1 MITLITTQ
9 LVDSQYAL
17 DSLEIFVS
25 KNLRESEIVSC
36 IHVLAEGICSK
47 DVDYLR
53 QKYDDLS
60 VVQVDSRPSFK
71 EIIEYSVRQEIK
83 SEFLAFTNADIFLCA
98 DKKSASIGFRVIWVP
113 F

>member
-9 LVDSQYAL
+9 LIDSQHAL

-53 QKYDDLS
+53 QKYANLS
-60 VVQVDSRPSFK
+60 IVKVDSRPSFK
-71 EIIEYSVRQEIK
+71 EMIDE
-83 SEFLAFTNADIFLCA
+83 
-98 DKKSASIGFRVIWVP
+98 
-113 F
+113 